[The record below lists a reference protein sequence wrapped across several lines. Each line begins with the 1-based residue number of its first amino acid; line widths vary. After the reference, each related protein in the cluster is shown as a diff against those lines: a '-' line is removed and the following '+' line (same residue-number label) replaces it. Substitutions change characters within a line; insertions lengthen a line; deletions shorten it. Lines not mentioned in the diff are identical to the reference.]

1 MDLKLFT
8 YEQNRNF
15 LIKNEKKTHLR
26 YETKLK
32 DKITTKRGCK
42 FFKWQTM
49 NKQLW
54 TMKSNVYCANG
65 NDKNIY
71 L

>member
-32 DKITTKRGCK
+32 DKSTTKRGCK
-42 FFKWQTM
+42 FFK
-49 NKQLW
+49 
-54 TMKSNVYCANG
+54 
-65 NDKNIY
+65 
-71 L
+71 